1 MDSVAAERLFDLHLQ
16 ARKNVLG
23 LMNGLTL
30 EQLNRVPEGLNNNVI
45 WNAGHVI
52 ATSELLTYGLGGH
65 RTPSGRDFIDR
76 YRKGTRPEAPVSL
89 AEVDLIKAEL
99 LAGSQRL
106 REDYARLDWTT
117 YTPYTTSFGVGF
129 ENVEEALTFNN
140 MHETLHLGAMLVLRR
155 LVD

>member
-1 MDSVAAERLFDLHLQ
+1 MDTVATDRLFDLHRQ
-16 ARKNVLG
+16 ARKNILG
-23 LMNGLTL
+23 LITPMSL
-30 EQLNRVPEGLNNNVI
+30 EQLNRVPEGLNNNLI

-52 ATSELLTYGLGGH
+52 ATAELLTYGLGGH
-65 RTPSGRDFIDR
+65 RTPSGKAFIDH
-76 YRKGTRPEAPVSL
+76 YRKGSRPEAPVSL

-99 LAGSQRL
+99 LAGNQRM
-106 REDYARLDWTT
+106 REDYAGLDWST

-155 LVD
+155 LV

>member
-1 MDSVAAERLFDLHLQ
+1 MDTVATDRLFDLHRQ
-16 ARKNVLG
+16 ARKNILG
-23 LMNGLTL
+23 LITPLSVD
-30 EQLNRVPEGLNNNVI
+30 QLNRVPEGLNNNLI

-52 ATSELLTYGLGGH
+52 ATAELLMYGLGGH
-65 RTPSGRDFIDR
+65 RTPSSKDFIDR

-106 REDYARLDWTT
+106 REDYGRLDWSI

-155 LVD
+155 LV